1 MVPSRQKAINNLIFS
16 ISPLFFFFWLVLPP
30 GGLVSSWNWGLLAFI
45 SYIFCELVRY
55 QLLLYTSDN
64 FLYNSSGG
72 KTEHLGYFYFSP
84 FHDSK

>member
-1 MVPSRQKAINNLIFS
+1 M
-16 ISPLFFFFWLVLPP
+16 
-30 GGLVSSWNWGLLAFI
+30 SSWNWGLLAFT
-45 SYIFCELVRY
+45 SYIFCELVQY

-72 KTEHLGYFYFSP
+72 KTEEHLGYFYFSP